1 MKVVRNLRNEVDSV
15 DAVRRFVTEL
25 YRDNKNKEFLMLTN
39 KGSFMDK
46 IFSDPKFNGI
56 VDIKY
61 AEDFTR
67 TRKRVNHQTLVDEFL
82 KVCIKEK
89 KALILDNIMETMR
102 FSDQGYSSEK
112 GRLGGR
118 AQDVFSSLRYYDLNM
133 FIIYD
138 RKKLQ
143 DMFTNEIGKLITR
156 SRNAFSNKYSGTK
169 SDSNLIKHLC
179 FDYLYDTYYLN
190 KTENKIIFPESALD
204 KGVNS
209 YLSLNLDFG
218 TNNMTFDRKG
228 DEYESP
234 LFDNLMDRNLG
245 LPYDQTVIDRMLG
258 GVRVEEAP
266 VEVEEFE
273 YTLGEVVDEIPSKE
287 ARRVKAEISNF
298 VPAEDVTIDPRYT
311 ILKNYDNVNV
321 KEILHNL
328 LDDNL
333 FRTIMDKYHLNML
346 GLAYCLYTKYM
357 LDFKEDFGRHIQD
370 EEELRSISIKSLV
383 SPDVGFSY
391 KVSQNMFGTRFF
403 TLQNELL
410 KVEDKKGEVY
420 LMDLDTGKSQE
431 EIYETGFLY

>member
-1 MKVVRNLRNEVDSV
+1 MKVH
-15 DAVRRFVTEL
+15 
-25 YRDNKNKEFLMLTN
+25 Y
-39 KGSFMDK
+39 
-46 IFSDPKFNGI
+46 
-56 VDIKY
+56 
-61 AEDFTR
+61 
-67 TRKRVNHQTLVDEFL
+67 
-82 KVCIKEK
+82 
-89 KALILDNIMETMR
+89 LIISWIE
-102 FSDQGYSSEK
+102 
-112 GRLGGR
+112 
-118 AQDVFSSLRYYDLNM
+118 
-133 FIIYD
+133 
-138 RKKLQ
+138 
-143 DMFTNEIGKLITR
+143 
-156 SRNAFSNKYSGTK
+156 
-169 SDSNLIKHLC
+169 
-179 FDYLYDTYYLN
+179 
-190 KTENKIIFPESALD
+190 
-204 KGVNS
+204 
-209 YLSLNLDFG
+209 
-218 TNNMTFDRKG
+218 
-228 DEYESP
+228 
-234 LFDNLMDRNLG
+234 NLG
-245 LPYDQTVIDRMLG
+245 LPYDQTVIDRMIG
-258 GVRVEEAP
+258 GVREEAP

-357 LDFKEDFGRHIQD
+357 LDFKEDLGRHIQD
-370 EEELRSISIKSLV
+370 EEELRNISIKSLV